1 MKRLKSIDI
10 MRGGSII
17 WMIIGH
23 LIGWGI
29 RSEDFNFFIV
39 LRAIGDILGSG
50 AFLFVAGM
58 STMLSYRNRL
68 EKVKTTEE
76 YNIKMIR
83 NEYIFRALIILTI
96 AMIYNILTGVAV
108 NIYRD
113 IWKYFI
119 LLTVALSLFMA
130 WPLLKTS
137 KIFRILIGAI
147 FWIIHYFM
155 LDFLINFKG
164 QLNIYGVLFHVLYN
178 SLDLDPLISF
188 FTFFLIGTVIGD
200 VIFDTYL
207 IKNQKERK
215 IALKNRLFLPSLIF
229 GTILIIFG
237 ILFEINMEYNFGY
250 RTLELP
256 DFLNRGSFSW
266 MIYSL
271 GIELILLSTLAFL
284 EEFEIIKTK
293 KSYKFIFY
301 FSYYSLTIY
310 LAHNLLYFLFLV
322 QLNEINIWFFI
333 TCTIILVGL
342 LLRMIYKRWEDNAS
356 IKVQIAQISLK
367 LARMVEEKK
376 KNKKYFI
383 TL

>member
-39 LRAIGDILGSG
+39 LRAIGDVLGSG

-207 IKNQKERK
+207 IKNQKERR
-215 IALKNRLFLPSLIF
+215 IALKNKLLLPSLIMGALLIMF
-229 GTILIIFG
+229 GIIF
-237 ILFEINMEYNFGY
+237 NFSGQE
-250 RTLELP
+250 THFVNDVFL
-256 DFLNRGSFSW
+256 DFPAFLQHRSFSW
-266 MIYSL
+266 LVYSL
-271 GIELILLSTLAFL
+271 GIHLILISVLLGI
-284 EEFEIIKTK
+284 EEFEIIKTE

-301 FSYYSLTIY
+301 FSYYSLTVY
-310 LAHNLLYFLFLV
+310 LAHFLLFLAFFG
-322 QLNEINIWFFI
+322 QLNVLNALISSVI
-333 TCTIILVGL
+333 TIALIGV
-342 LLRMIYKRWEDNAS
+342 LLRAIYKKWKGSAS
-356 IKVQIAQISLK
+356 IKVQIGRLSSA
-367 LARMVEEKK
+367 LARKIKEK
-376 KNKKYFI
+376 N
-383 TL
+383 